1 MRTSAHQAIAAHQR
15 GSPTGVAGRLRAVQ
29 QRCVQI
35 RLVVEVQEEQSTHH
49 YYVLNQF
56 TKKICARTIKLS
68 VLFIGTYLDCIEP
81 HISHLE
87 PVDVHD

>member
-35 RLVVEVQEEQSTHH
+35 RLAVEVQEVQSTHN
-49 YYVLNQF
+49 YYVQNQF
-56 TKKICARTIKLS
+56 TKTICARTVSIVYWYS
-68 VLFIGTYLDCIEP
+68 P
-81 HISHLE
+81 
-87 PVDVHD
+87 